1 MPVCVS
7 LHASILRQSWGGGR
21 TKAAWTVTGSGSVK
35 EFGHGRL
42 EFVQVGGCGVL
53 LLVARAHE
61 LGKSAKKLKEG
72 AMMPVVQIDYALVC
86 MYRYRKGGW
95 V

>member
-1 MPVCVS
+1 M
-7 LHASILRQSWGGGR
+7 
-21 TKAAWTVTGSGSVK
+21 
-35 EFGHGRL
+35 
-42 EFVQVGGCGVL
+42 L

-72 AMMPVVQIDYALVC
+72 AIMPVVQIDYALVC